1 MIPCQGSRAETR
13 VRQLLFISAGVISM
27 KGGNVW
33 SCSGGPLCPRARRR
47 LSKADTNQSFSL
59 VDFFQ
64 LSRRALGH
72 KGPPTQLHTLP
83 PFIEITPAL
92 MNSNWRTRVSAR
104 EPWQGIIH
112 LVRERAT
119 L

>member
-1 MIPCQGSRAETR
+1 MRGA
-13 VRQLLFISAGVISM
+13 A
-27 KGGNVW
+27 
-33 SCSGGPLCPRARRR
+33 
-47 LSKADTNQSFSL
+47 L
-59 VDFFQ
+59 VDPCAREHGGLVEKSEDRKDRLVSTFEK
-64 LSRRALGH
+64 SRRALGH
-72 KGPPTQLHTLP
+72 KGPPEQLHALP